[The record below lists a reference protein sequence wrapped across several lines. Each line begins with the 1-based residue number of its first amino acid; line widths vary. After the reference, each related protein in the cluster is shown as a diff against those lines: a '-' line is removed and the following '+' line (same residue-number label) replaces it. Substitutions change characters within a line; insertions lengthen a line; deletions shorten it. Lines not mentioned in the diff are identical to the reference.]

1 MTPPIE
7 AVLAA
12 KGNSVAVTS
21 TASCVAASS
30 KEMLIVVRAETST
43 TRSFS
48 TYLRKPDDSAVRRY
62 VPGCRL
68 GNTYTPASFVTLVR
82 ATPVRLFCAVT
93 CTFGMRA
100 PVGSRMVPDNVAFVL
115 CAEVDTAIN
124 RNRMPHHLFISCSST
139 NEADSIKRKF
149 LSLLK
154 PDRPQPYALVLS
166 FLTRVA
172 IRRARRG
179 GAEREP
185 GRAKPQLKF

>member
-1 MTPPIE
+1 
-7 AVLAA
+7 
-12 KGNSVAVTS
+12 
-21 TASCVAASS
+21 
-30 KEMLIVVRAETST
+30 
-43 TRSFS
+43 
-48 TYLRKPDDSAVRRY
+48 
-62 VPGCRL
+62 
-68 GNTYTPASFVTLVR
+68 
-82 ATPVRLFCAVT
+82 
-93 CTFGMRA
+93 MRA
-100 PVGSRMVPDNVAFVL
+100 PVGSRTVPDNVAFVL

-185 GRAKPQLKF
+185 GRALRLGEYSAPRKVVLN

>member
-7 AVLAA
+7 AVFAD

-21 TASCVAASS
+21 TASCVTASS
-30 KEMLIVVRAETST
+30 KEMLIEIRADTST
-43 TRSFS
+43 TKSFS

-82 ATPVRLFCAVT
+82 ATPVRVFCAVT

-100 PVGSRMVPDNVAFVL
+100 PVGSRTVPDNVAFVL

-124 RNRMPHHLFISCSST
+124 RNRTPHHLFFISCSST

-149 LSLLK
+149 VSLLK
-154 PDRPQPYALVLS
+154 PDRPIHAMLWQRSRSASP
-166 FLTRVA
+166 
-172 IRRARRG
+172 I
-179 GAEREP
+179 ERS
-185 GRAKPQLKF
+185 LKRSLFES